1 MNKYSFKQVAKYFV
15 MKAKEDASGNALNK
29 SKLHKLMYYA
39 KGFYYVFQN
48 ESFFDGTFLVSSNGV
63 KCKELATLFA
73 ENNDNLENIF
83 ANEND
88 ITNVMII
95 VNLDFVYQK
104 IGLLSDDKIL
114 EIMQE
119 DELIAG
125 KEVNAKISEEK
136 LAEYFRETYLQDEQ
150 TNKFGIMRDEI
161 VDRISFMTYKKY
173 DKAFRVLGK

>member
-15 MKAKEDASGNALNK
+15 MKAKEDANGSVLTK

-48 ESFFDGTFLVSSNGV
+48 ESFFDGTFLVTNNGV
-63 KCKELATLFA
+63 KCKELATFFL

-83 ANEND
+83 VSESD
-88 ITNVMII
+88 ITNVMLV

-104 IGLLSDDKIL
+104 IGTLSDEEIL

-125 KEVNAKISEEK
+125 KETNDKINEEK
-136 LAEYFRETYLQDEQ
+136 LAAYFRETYIQDEQ

-161 VDRISFMTYKKY
+161 VDIISFMTYKKY
-173 DKAFRVLGK
+173 DKAFKVLGK